1 MKMGRLLIKSA
12 IVLDPAKGEI
22 FEADVLCEAGV
33 IKQIANSGDIDESGF
48 APDELIDAWGRY
60 LVPGLVDA
68 HLHIESSMLT
78 PLEFA
83 KAAVVRGT
91 TAIFV
96 DPHEIANVHK
106 DGIDLFLKIA
116 ELTPLEMFVGISSCV
131 PATHLEDAGN
141 AVSLD
146 DIRALIERP
155 KAYGLAEMMNFPGII
170 HGFGDARQKVD
181 LVFERGKLVD
191 GHAPGVSGETL
202 VSYITNGK
210 NDGVIRI
217 MDDHESGTYEEAK
230 EKAEAGMFVALR
242 YGTAT
247 KDLDRIL
254 PSLIKNKDSL
264 HRYML
269 CSDDLEAEEL
279 QERGHMDRTLRRVR
293 QIVME
298 NSDLDLELATMV
310 ALKLAAHNPG
320 KYFDRYFKL
329 MGEPGMGEIAVGKRA
344 NLVIFNDLEYL
355 KVNEVVV
362 RGELIAR
369 AGKLILP
376 AADYRYGEFK
386 KPLNVGRTFSAAD
399 FKIKCDASSA
409 KLNVIGAIPHSVLTK
424 KLVMELKAENGEIKA
439 DPTKDLAK
447 IAVIERHHATGKF
460 AVGLVSGLGLKQGVL
475 ASTVAH
481 DSHNLMV
488 VGVDD
493 NLMAEAVNKI
503 AQTSGGMMALG
514 PNGSALH
521 PLEVCGLMS
530 PRSMIEISETYQ
542 ALKLTTRAL
551 GVTLENIFMTMSFL
565 ALPVI
570 PELKIT
576 NQGLVD
582 VSAFN
587 FVPLIVK

>member
-1 MKMGRLLIKSA
+1 MGRLLIKSA

-22 FEADVLCEAGV
+22 FEADVLCEGAI
-33 IKQIANSGDIDESGF
+33 IKKVANSGDIDESGF
-48 APDELIDAWGRY
+48 GPDEVVDAWGRY

-78 PLEFA
+78 PIEFA
-83 KAAVVRGT
+83 KAAVVHGT

-106 DGIDLFLKIA
+106 DGIDLFLKLA
-116 ELTPLEMFVGISSCV
+116 ELVPLEMFVGISSCV

-141 AVSLD
+141 TVSLE
-146 DIRALIERP
+146 DIGRLIDQPR
-155 KAYGLAEMMNFPGII
+155 AYGLAEMMNFPGII
-170 HGFGDARQKVD
+170 NGFGDARAKVD
-181 LVFERGKLVD
+181 LVFEKGKIVD
-191 GHAPGVSGETL
+191 GHAPGVSGEAL

-217 MDDHESGTYEEAK
+217 MDDHESSSYEEAK

-254 PSLIKNKDSL
+254 PSIIKNKDSL

-279 QERGHMDRTLRRVR
+279 LERGHMDRTLRRVR

-298 NSDLDLELATMV
+298 NSDLDIELATMV

-329 MGEPGMGEIAVGKRA
+329 AGEPGMGEIAEGKRA

-355 KVNEVVV
+355 KVNEVIV

-369 AGKLILP
+369 AGKLNLP
-376 AADYRYGEFK
+376 APDYRYGEFRK
-386 KPLNVGRTFSAAD
+386 TMNVGKTFSADD
-399 FKIKCDASSA
+399 FKIKCAAPSA
-409 KLNVIGAIPHSVLTK
+409 QVNVIGAIPHNVLTK
-424 KLVMELKAENGEIKA
+424 KLVLELKTENGELKA
-439 DPTKDLAK
+439 DPGNDIAK
-447 IAVIERHHATGKF
+447 IAVIERHKATGKF
-460 AVGLVSGLGLKQGVL
+460 AVGLVQGLGIKKGVL

-493 NLMAEAVNKI
+493 ALMAEAVNKL
-503 AQTSGGMMALG
+503 AQSSGGMLALG
-514 PNGSALH
+514 PGVEAFH

-530 PRSMIEISETYQ
+530 PRSMIEISETFQ
-542 ALKLTTRAL
+542 ALKQASRAL
-551 GVTLENIFMTMSFL
+551 GITLDNIFMTISFL

-576 NQGLVD
+576 NQGIVD
-582 VSAFN
+582 VSTFN
-587 FVPLIVK
+587 FVPLIAK